1 MPRHEYLYG
10 QTLPQLEALCNR
22 LEMPRFVAKQIAR
35 WLYDKH
41 ATTIEAMSDLSARHR
56 ALLAETYEV
65 GLTAPEKVSISTD
78 GTKKY
83 LYRTSQNHF
92 IESAYIPDGDR
103 ATLCISSQAGCRM
116 GCRFCATGRQ
126 GLQHSLSTNEILN
139 QIGSL
144 PERERL
150 TNVVFMGMGEP
161 LDNLD
166 SLLPALEVLTSAW
179 GFGWSPTRITVSTAG
194 VASRLERFLEATQ
207 VHLAVSLHNP
217 FPHERAEIM
226 PVEKA
231 WPIREVVE
239 ILRRYDF
246 THQRRVSFEY
256 IVMSGL
262 NDSPRHIRELCR
274 LLDGI
279 KCRINLIRFHKI
291 PGSPYFSPDDRAM
304 IAFRDAL
311 TAKGIHT
318 TIRTSRGEDIQA
330 ACGLLSTAQNEAAQ
344 F

>member
-10 QTLPQLEALCNR
+10 QALPQLEALCNR
-22 LEMPRFVAKQIAR
+22 LEMPRFAAKQIAR

>member
-1 MPRHEYLYG
+1 MAVSEPLYG
-10 QTLPQLEALCNR
+10 KNPAELAALCAETG
-22 LEMPRFVAKQIAR
+22 LPRFAAGQLAR
-35 WLYDKH
+35 WLYVKH
-41 ATTIEAMSDLSARHR
+41 IEDPMLMTDIPAARR
-56 ALLAETYEV
+56 ALLAERFRQV
-65 GLTAPEKVSISTD
+65 LTPPERVTESAD

-83 LYRTSQNHF
+83 LFRTQQGAY

-103 ATLCISSQAGCRM
+103 ATLCVSSQAGCRM
-116 GCRFCATGRQ
+116 GCKFCATGRQ
-126 GLQHSLSTNEILN
+126 GLQHSLTAAEILN
-139 QIGSL
+139 QIVSL
-144 PERERL
+144 PERDTL

-161 LDNLD
+161 LDNTDNVLRALD
-166 SLLPALEVLTSAW
+166 ILTAEW
-179 GFGWSPTRITVSTAG
+179 GFGWSPTRITLSTAG
-194 VASRLERFLEATQ
+194 VVPELRRLLDSTK

>member
-1 MPRHEYLYG
+1 MAVSEPLYG
-10 QTLPQLEALCNR
+10 KNPAELAALCAETG
-22 LEMPRFVAKQIAR
+22 LPRFAAGQLAR
-35 WLYDKH
+35 WLYVKH
-41 ATTIEAMSDLSARHR
+41 IENPMLMTDIPAARR
-56 ALLAETYEV
+56 ALLAERFRQV
-65 GLTAPEKVSISTD
+65 LTPPERVTESAD

-83 LYRTSQNHF
+83 LFRTQQGAY

-103 ATLCISSQAGCRM
+103 ATLCVSSQAGCRM
-116 GCRFCATGRQ
+116 GCKFCATGRQ
-126 GLQHSLSTNEILN
+126 GLQHSLTAAEILN
-139 QIGSL
+139 QIVSL
-144 PERERL
+144 PERDTL

-166 SLLPALEVLTSAW
+166 SLLPTLEILTSAW

-194 VASRLERFLEATQ
+194 VASRLERFLDATQ